1 MTIETHSALVTGCQ
15 LKEYRILSVI
25 GQGGFGITYLAQDT
39 KQNHQV
45 AIKEYFPDNLAV
57 REDDSIQPKSQQDE
71 KNFIWGLE
79 RFSQEGKSLTN
90 LSHPNVV
97 RALNF
102 FKENNTA
109 YIVME
114 YEQGQNLEHVLNNS
128 LSEAE
133 IKAILPP
140 LLSGV
145 HAVHEAGFL
154 HQNIKPS
161 SIYLRDK
168 DRTPVLLNFGTAH
181 YAMGRLH
188 RKAIVTPGYAPFEQ
202 YQTKGPQGPWT
213 DIYALGAILYRAVT
227 GKTPL
232 EVLDRINEI
241 TRNKSSDPLLPAINT
256 VKGKYSDSL
265 LNGIEWSL
273 QIAEEDRPQTVQ
285 QWANYILPNFSKT
298 LKQCEAI
305 SQNRKIQVFNRWIV
319 VVLIMIAANIGYVIY
334 TKYNISQLQQEHEKS
349 LQNTNIKKSK
359 LQKNLTTTQQNL
371 TKTKDN
377 ITTVKQQIAELQD
390 ENYSLQNQLNAYK
403 NDTKEV
409 YTSGSIIRDKLSD
422 GSYGPDMV
430 WLPGG
435 KFMMGDIQGNGEA
448 NERPVH
454 WMSVDSFAMGRY
466 EITFAQYDR
475 FIEALEKEK
484 PDDSGWGRGVRPVI
498 NVSWHDAYAYAHWLS
513 QQTGHKYR
521 LPTEAE
527 WEYAA
532 RAETISQHW
541 WGDEAR
547 SCSECSN
554 KTMPIGSSLPANG
567 FDLYDM
573 NGNVREWTCS
583 AYVENYVGKERVC
596 VYRNDNV
603 SRVERGG
610 SWLNSDMRVSARNHS
625 LPDQKYINVGFRLVR
640 EY

>member
-1 MTIETHSALVTGCQ
+1 MTIETHLALATGYQ

-25 GQGGFGITYLAQDT
+25 GQGDFGITYLAQDT
-39 KQNHQV
+39 KQNKQV
-45 AIKEYFPDNLAV
+45 AIKEYFPDSLAI
-57 REDDSIQPKSQQDE
+57 RENDSIQPKSQQDE
-71 KNFIWGLE
+71 KNLIWGLE

-90 LSHPNVV
+90 LNHPNVV
-97 RALNF
+97 RVLNF
-102 FKENNTA
+102 FKANNTA
-109 YIVME
+109 YVVME
-114 YEQGQNLEHVLNNS
+114 YEQGQNLEHVLNNT
-128 LSEAE
+128 LSEDE
-133 IKAILPP
+133 IKAILPA

-168 DRTPVLLNFGTAH
+168 DHTPVLLNFGTAN

-241 TRNKSSDPLLPAINT
+241 TRNKSADPLLPIVEIT
-256 VKGKYSDSL
+256 KKKYSDSL
-265 LNGIEWSL
+265 LHGIEWAL

-285 QWANYILPNFSKT
+285 QWANSLLPNFSKT
-298 LKQCEAI
+298 LKRCEVA
-305 SQNRKIQVFNRWIV
+305 QNRKVHVNRWIV
-319 VVLIMIAANIGYVIY
+319 VALIMVAVNIGYVIY
-334 TKYNISQLQQEHEKS
+334 SKYNISQLQQEYAQL
-349 LQNTNIKKSK
+349 LQDTDIKQVK
-359 LQKNLTTTQQNL
+359 LQKNLTIIEQNL
-371 TKTKDN
+371 ITAKDKMA
-377 ITTVKQQIAELQD
+377 IVKQQIAELQED
-390 ENYSLQNQLNAYK
+390 NYSLQNQLNSYQ
-403 NDTKEV
+403 DETKEV
-409 YTSGSIIRDKLSD
+409 YTSGAIIRDKLSD

-435 KFMMGDIQGNGEA
+435 KFMMGDIQGNGED
-448 NERPVH
+448 NELPVH
-454 WMSVDSFAMGRY
+454 WIAVDNFAMGRY

-475 FIEALEKEK
+475 FVTAIEKDK
-484 PDDSGWGRGVRPVI
+484 PDDAGWGRGVRPVI
-498 NVSWHDAYAYAHWLS
+498 NVSWYDAYAYAHWLS

-521 LPTEAE
+521 LPTEVE

-541 WGDEAR
+541 WGDDSM
-547 SCSECSN
+547 SCVECSD

-583 AYVENYVGKERVC
+583 EYVENYVGKERVC

-610 SWLNSDMRVSARNHS
+610 SWLNSDMRVSARYHS
-625 LPDQKYINVGFRLVR
+625 LPDQKYLNVGFRLVR